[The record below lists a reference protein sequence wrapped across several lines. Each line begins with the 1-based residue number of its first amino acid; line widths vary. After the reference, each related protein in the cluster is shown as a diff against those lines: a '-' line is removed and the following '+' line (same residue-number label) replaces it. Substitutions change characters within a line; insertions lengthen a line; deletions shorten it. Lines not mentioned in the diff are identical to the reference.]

1 MRARR
6 TKRRNLA
13 QARGNSYSLIH
24 ESTSPCLNT
33 VKTTPVT
40 PGDLAASVIAVPP
53 LARHADLSLN
63 REANRAMIRYLEDGG
78 VRSLLY
84 GGNANL
90 YNVGLREFPELLD
103 LLEAEAGEDSWV
115 IPSVGPDFG
124 KMLDQA
130 EILAGRDFPTV
141 MILPLVFPST
151 DAGLA
156 TGIRHFA
163 ERYGKPVVMYIKS
176 DNYLEPITVGR
187 LAADGLVS
195 AVKYG
200 TVRKD
205 PSVDPYLHALLD
217 AVDPA
222 LVVSGIGE
230 RPAIVH
236 LRDFGLSAFT
246 SGSVCVAPRSSMRL
260 LQLLTEGRYEEAAA
274 VRDLFLPLE
283 DCRDGFSPIRTLH
296 EAVTLAGIADMGP
309 MYPMLSNLE
318 GAQADAVR
326 EAAHVLKAYDQQA
339 VLA

>member
-1 MRARR
+1 M
-6 TKRRNLA
+6 
-13 QARGNSYSLIH
+13 
-24 ESTSPCLNT
+24 
-33 VKTTPVT
+33 KTTPVT
-40 PGDLAASVIAVPP
+40 PADLAASVIAVPP
-53 LARHADLSLN
+53 LARHADLTLN

-90 YNVGLREFPELLD
+90 YNVGVREFPELLD
-103 LLEAEAGEDSWV
+103 LLEAEAGDDSWV

-130 EILAGRDFPTV
+130 DILAGRDFPTV

-176 DNYLEPITVGR
+176 DNYLEPATVGR

-205 PSVDPYLHALLD
+205 PAVDPYLRALLD
-217 AVDPA
+217 AVDPS

-236 LRDFGLSAFT
+236 LRDFGMSAFT
-246 SGSVCVAPRSSMRL
+246 SGSVCIAPRSSMRL
-260 LQLLTEGRYEEAAA
+260 LQLLTDRRYDEAAE
-274 VRDLFLPLE
+274 VRAAFIPLE
-283 DCRDGFSPIRTLH
+283 DCRDEFSPIRTLH

-309 MYPMLSNLE
+309 MYPMLSNLVE
-318 GAQADAVR
+318 PQVSAVR
-326 EAAHVLKAYDQQA
+326 AAAA
-339 VLA
+339 ALASHDRQSVAA

>member
-1 MRARR
+1 M
-6 TKRRNLA
+6 
-13 QARGNSYSLIH
+13 
-24 ESTSPCLNT
+24 
-33 VKTTPVT
+33 KTTPVT
-40 PGDLAASVIAVPP
+40 PRDLAASVIAVPP
-53 LARHADLSLN
+53 LARHANLRLN
-63 REANRAMIRYLEDGG
+63 RDANRAMIRYLEDGG

-90 YNVGLREFPELLD
+90 YNVSVREFPELLD
-103 LLEAEAGEDSWV
+103 LLEAEAGADTWM

-124 KMLDQA
+124 KMIDQA
-130 EILAGRDFPTV
+130 EVLAGRDFPTV

-151 DAGLA
+151 DGGLA

-176 DNYLEPITVGR
+176 DNYLEPATVGK

-205 PSVDPYLHALLD
+205 PSVDPYLRALLD

-230 RPAIVH
+230 RPAVVH

-260 LQLLTEGRYEEAAA
+260 LHLLTERRYDEAAE
-274 VRDLFLPLE
+274 VREAFIPLE

-309 MYPMLSNLE
+309 MYPMLSNLGGVE
-318 GAQADAVR
+318 ASAVR
-326 EAAHVLKAYDQQA
+326 DAAVALRAFDAA
-339 VLA
+339 VPVA

>member
-1 MRARR
+1 M
-6 TKRRNLA
+6 
-13 QARGNSYSLIH
+13 
-24 ESTSPCLNT
+24 
-33 VKTTPVT
+33 KTTAVT
-40 PGDLAASVIAVPP
+40 PADLAASVIAVPP
-53 LARHADLSLN
+53 LARHADFSLN
-63 REANRAMIRYLEDGG
+63 RDANRAMIRYLEDGG

-90 YNVGLREFPELLD
+90 YNVSLREYPALLD
-103 LLEAEAGEDSWV
+103 LIEGESGDDTWV

-176 DNYLEPITVGR
+176 DNYLEPATVGR
-187 LAADGLVS
+187 MAADGLVS

-205 PSVDPYLHALLD
+205 PSADPYLRALLD

-236 LRDFGLSAFT
+236 LRDFGLKAFT

-260 LQLLTEGRYEEAAA
+260 LQLLTDRQYDEAEEVRAA
-274 VRDLFLPLE
+274 FIPLE

-309 MYPMLSNLE
+309 MYPVLSNLA
-318 GAQADAVR
+318 GAQLDAVR
-326 EAAHVLKAYDQQA
+326 DAAIALKTYDHQA
-339 VLA
+339 VPA